1 MLNHN
6 ARLAHAR
13 SHCHLDPLGE
23 VIGEAF
29 LAAYLEGPPTPAQ
42 PVYRR
47 AYIRASERLLA
58 APEGSAEERRARRE
72 MELHRAAL
80 RAVAKSRV

>member
-1 MLNHN
+1 MFEHE

-13 SHCHLDPLGE
+13 SVCRLDPLGE

-29 LAAYLEGPPTPAQ
+29 LQAYLQGPPTPAQ

-58 APEGSAEERRARRE
+58 AHEGSTEERQARRE
-72 MELHRAAL
+72 MLLHRAAL
-80 RAVAKSRV
+80 RAVANGRV